1 MSLHSKP
8 AGLPCPPVSPIGSGC
23 FGLWQHPR
31 YMAAKKNTPVHFIC
45 YTRQPHAMQWY
56 KAPADGEEFQALD
69 QSSDRFSIKSTNDYI
84 NFTIFRI
91 SYEDNGIYVCDSK
104 NLTEE
109 KRQPYLC
116 GTELRVMS
124 EWQSHRFH
132 HFPCFS
138 IFFHLFPNSVNL
150 TSRSCA
156 PSSPCAGYMKCAI
169 LSGMAIMGLPTWASD
184 QQWVLHHA
192 AGGSLYA
199 VCPSHRCIP
208 DISSHKPHS
217 PCSWSCSG
225 RPIVE
230 LAPDAS
236 PCRLQCS
243 GPSQGTSSH
252 SPPLCVPSHW
262 ERGTERGPGV
272 FPVLLLPGR
281 SNIQQ
286 IQNRNTLK
294 DTIIIIQTI
303 LLVIFISVPMLL
315 FLEKVSDSIPS
326 SGAVPGFGTAILPV
340 VPHVLGKAAS
350 ARLCLWPLNGS
361 ISWGVGLPVGAVGPG
376 FGAGDGGPHRM
387 LCWWHSACDFLLHR
401 VTERKDP
408 RKTTPMR

>member
-1 MSLHSKP
+1 MGLSHKGLFVLPGFVLQGLILHGVVLYGFVLRGFVLHGFALHRLVQSVFVP
-8 AGLPCPPVSPIGSGC
+8 HEFVLHGFVLRRFVLHGFVLHRFVLHGFVLHGPLSTLSGPFSYPTGGIPTDGNSTSNSTGSGC

-124 EWQSHRFH
+124 
-132 HFPCFS
+132 
-138 IFFHLFPNSVNL
+138 
-150 TSRSCA
+150 
-156 PSSPCAGYMKCAI
+156 
-169 LSGMAIMGLPTWASD
+169 
-184 QQWVLHHA
+184 
-192 AGGSLYA
+192 
-199 VCPSHRCIP
+199 
-208 DISSHKPHS
+208 
-217 PCSWSCSG
+217 
-225 RPIVE
+225 
-230 LAPDAS
+230 
-236 PCRLQCS
+236 
-243 GPSQGTSSH
+243 
-252 SPPLCVPSHW
+252 
-262 ERGTERGPGV
+262 
-272 FPVLLLPGR
+272 R

-315 FLEKVSDSIPS
+315 FLEK
-326 SGAVPGFGTAILPV
+326 
-340 VPHVLGKAAS
+340 
-350 ARLCLWPLNGS
+350 
-361 ISWGVGLPVGAVGPG
+361 
-376 FGAGDGGPHRM
+376 GDGKESPEEDHTYEG
-387 LCWWHSACDFLLHR
+387 LEVEQIATYEDI
-401 VTERKDP
+401 
-408 RKTTPMR
+408 TPFRDMKAKWTVGEHPGEE